1 MHYYSASRHPEHEK
15 KETIVQVDAREA
27 ILGMKMVNS
36 IYNYDSKDGDNENAK
51 LLENAVQTKLVAFKR
66 SPVSNHL
73 KFIYLTTISFYRTL
87 FC

>member
-51 LLENAVQTKLVAFKR
+51 LLENAVQTKLVASKR
-66 SPVSNHL
+66 FQVSNPL
-73 KFIYLTTISFYRTL
+73 KII
-87 FC
+87 

>member
-36 IYNYDSKDGDNENAK
+36 IYNYDSKEGDNENAK
-51 LLENAVQTKLVAFKR
+51 LLEYAVQTKLVTSNRFQ
-66 SPVSNHL
+66 VSNPL
-73 KFIYLTTISFYRTL
+73 KLI
-87 FC
+87 

>member
-51 LLENAVQTKLVAFKR
+51 LLEYAVQTKLVAFNR
-66 SPVSNHL
+66 FQVFNPL
-73 KFIYLTTISFYRTL
+73 KLI
-87 FC
+87 

>member
-51 LLENAVQTKLVAFKR
+51 LLENAVQTKLVAFNR
-66 SPVSNHL
+66 SPVSNL
-73 KFIYLTTISFYRTL
+73 II
-87 FC
+87 

>member
-36 IYNYDSKDGDNENAK
+36 IYNYDSKEGDNENAK
-51 LLENAVQTKLVAFKR
+51 LLENAVQTKLVAFNR
-66 SPVSNHL
+66 FQVSNLL
-73 KFIYLTTISFYRTL
+73 KLI
-87 FC
+87 

>member
-51 LLENAVQTKLVAFKR
+51 LLEYAVQTKLVAFNR
-66 SPVSNHL
+66 FPS
-73 KFIYLTTISFYRTL
+73 I
-87 FC
+87 

>member
-36 IYNYDSKDGDNENAK
+36 IYNYDSKEGDNENAK
-51 LLENAVQTKLVAFKR
+51 LLEYAVQTKLVASKR
-66 SPVSNHL
+66 FQVSNPL
-73 KFIYLTTISFYRTL
+73 KII
-87 FC
+87 

>member
-1 MHYYSASRHPEHEK
+1 MRFCGCVRFTMHYYSASRHPEHEK

-51 LLENAVQTKLVAFKR
+51 LLENAVQTKLVAFNR
-66 SPVSNHL
+66 SPVSNL
-73 KFIYLTTISFYRTL
+73 II
-87 FC
+87 

>member
-51 LLENAVQTKLVAFKR
+51 LLENAVQTKLVALNR
-66 SPVSNHL
+66 SPVSNL
-73 KFIYLTTISFYRTL
+73 II
-87 FC
+87 

>member
-36 IYNYDSKDGDNENAK
+36 IYNYDSKEGDNENAK
-51 LLENAVQTKLVAFKR
+51 LLENAVQTKLVAFKCR
-66 SPVSNHL
+66 FQVSNPL
-73 KFIYLTTISFYRTL
+73 QSI
-87 FC
+87 

>member
-51 LLENAVQTKLVAFKR
+51 LLEYAVQTKLVAFSR
-66 SPVSNHL
+66 FQVSNSL
-73 KFIYLTTISFYRTL
+73 KLI
-87 FC
+87 

>member
-36 IYNYDSKDGDNENAK
+36 IYNYDSKEGDNENAK
-51 LLENAVQTKLVAFKR
+51 LLEYAVQTKLVAFNR
-66 SPVSNHL
+66 FQVSNPL
-73 KFIYLTTISFYRTL
+73 KII
-87 FC
+87 

>member
-36 IYNYDSKDGDNENAK
+36 IYNYDLKDGDNENAK
-51 LLENAVQTKLVAFKR
+51 LLEYAVQTKSVAFKCR
-66 SPVSNHL
+66 FQVSNHL
-73 KFIYLTTISFYRTL
+73 KLI
-87 FC
+87 